1 MVNKKSLPCTV
12 LNLVLSD
19 VIGDQLDSIA
29 SCPTVPDPSTFSDA
43 KKILK
48 KYDLWL
54 NAPVSVRKILSEGV
68 RGLIQETPK
77 AGDIV
82 FENVHNV
89 LIGNNQTA
97 SLAAVG
103 CLRSKGLNTMLL
115 ADMLEGEASEA
126 GKAIAKFASGVFVR
140 NEPIPKPIGIVVGG
154 ETTVTVSG
162 KGQGGRN
169 QELVLSAA
177 LNFNES
183 GECVIASFHTDGV
196 DGPTDAA
203 VAIVDSYTLKRA
215 KKLGLD

>member
-1 MVNKKSLPCTV
+1 
-12 LNLVLSD
+12 
-19 VIGDQLDSIA
+19 
-29 SCPTVPDPSTFSDA
+29 
-43 KKILK
+43 
-48 KYDLWL
+48 
-54 NAPVSVRKILSEGV
+54 
-68 RGLIQETPK
+68 
-77 AGDIV
+77 
-82 FENVHNV
+82 
-89 LIGNNQTA
+89 
-97 SLAAVG
+97 
-103 CLRSKGLNTMLL
+103 L

-183 GECVIASFHTDGV
+183 GEWVIASFNTDGV

-203 VAIVDSYTLKRA
+203 GAIVDSYTLKRA
-215 KKLGLD
+215 KKLGLDSEKYLAANDSYSFFSKLGDLIRTGPTGTNVNDIFVIVSLKG